1 MENLNLNLSVFFEE
15 PFWVA
20 VYEIN
25 ENRSYKVCKII
36 FGSEPKDYDVYNY
49 ILNNWYNLKFKLSL
63 KTNKIKDIK
72 INPKRM
78 QRKINKQISKI
89 GTSTKAQEAI
99 SMQKEIF
106 KQEHK
111 QIIKK
116 EKQRIN
122 EIKFKLKQEKKKQ
135 KHKGH

>member
-15 PFWVA
+15 PFWIA

-25 ENRSYKVCKII
+25 ENGNYKVCKII

>member
-15 PFWVA
+15 PFWIA

-25 ENRSYKVCKII
+25 ENGNYKVCKII

-72 INPKRM
+72 VNPKRM